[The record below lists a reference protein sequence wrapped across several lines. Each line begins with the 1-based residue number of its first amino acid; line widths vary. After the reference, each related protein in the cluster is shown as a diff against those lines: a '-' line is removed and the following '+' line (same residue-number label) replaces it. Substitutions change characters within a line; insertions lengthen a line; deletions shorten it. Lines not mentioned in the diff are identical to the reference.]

1 MPPAETLELDL
12 PDEEATRA
20 LGRRLAAVLAPGDLV
35 VLEGDLGAGKT
46 FLVRAIARGLGVPE
60 DVPVTSPTFTLV
72 HDLPGRVEVTHAD
85 LYRLA
90 DPDELV
96 ELGLVEARERSVTL
110 VEWGE
115 RFAEALG
122 EVTLLIRLELTGD
135 TSRRARL
142 EPQGPR
148 GGELVAA
155 VDRPA

>member
-1 MPPAETLELDL
+1 MEGLTLDL
-12 PDEEATRA
+12 LDEEATRA
-20 LGRRLAAVLAPGDLV
+20 LGARLAAALAPGDLV

-72 HDLPGRVEVTHAD
+72 HDLPGRVAVTHAD

-96 ELGLVEARERSVTL
+96 ELGLVEAAERSVTL

-115 RFAEALG
+115 RFAQDLG
-122 EVTLLIRLELTGD
+122 QVTLLIRLELTGE
-135 TSRRARL
+135 TSRRIAL
-142 EPQGPR
+142 EPWSAR
-148 GGELVAA
+148 GEELLAA
-155 VDRPA
+155 LPTGR